1 MVICKYQKR
10 CTATSQTPKSFRFK
24 EIILHRG
31 GKTLIT
37 RKSVYFKIAL
47 VYYPEARN
55 VNGKINIVPCD
66 KANKLIKVFSFLLP
80 CWCLNEKVWQ
90 GTFLPPPFVSVGF
103 VLLAAGLKSTFT
115 LAAWRLGFYFLLV
128 FFFSPCESTLSQ
140 RFFLFSYK
148 QSNNV
153 FTLIPHLTIQLYLF
167 KCWNICRMFI
177 TK

>member
-10 CTATSQTPKSFRFK
+10 CTATSKTPKSFRFK

-66 KANKLIKVFSFLLP
+66 KANKLIKVFSFLRP

-90 GTFLPPPFVSVGF
+90 GTFLPPSVRFWF

-115 LAAWRLGFYFLLV
+115 LAAWRPAFYFLLV
-128 FFFSPCESTLSQ
+128 FLFFFSLREHAVSE
-140 RFFLFSYK
+140 
-148 QSNNV
+148 V
-153 FTLIPHLTIQLYLF
+153 FPL
-167 KCWNICRMFI
+167 
-177 TK
+177 

>member
-10 CTATSQTPKSFRFK
+10 CTATSKTPKSFRFK

-66 KANKLIKVFSFLLP
+66 KANKLIKVFSFLRP

-90 GTFLPPPFVSVGF
+90 GTFLPPLRSFLVCFAGSRIKIDVHLGCVTAGF
-103 VLLAAGLKSTFT
+103 LFFT
-115 LAAWRLGFYFLLV
+115 CFS
-128 FFFSPCESTLSQ
+128 FFFFPARACRLRGFSSIATNSPML
-140 RFFLFSYK
+140 FLPWSVIWQY
-148 QSNNV
+148 N
-153 FTLIPHLTIQLYLF
+153 
-167 KCWNICRMFI
+167 
-177 TK
+177 